1 MFFGSLASKCLL
13 LIVGKAP
20 ALLPPARLEEARD
33 SVRFAVVKG
42 SMAIATPKRWR
53 ISFSGPCELTL
64 NQYQWEWRSPSILS
78 RWYNS
83 LSKGPFHDSLM
94 VYLFAIGLQLWDET
108 YGSTLLHLH
117 PIRVA

>member
-1 MFFGSLASKCLL
+1 MFFGSLTSNFLL

-64 NQYQWEWRSPSILS
+64 INRYQWGWRSPSILS

-94 VYLFAIGLQLWDET
+94 VYLFATGLQL
-108 YGSTLLHLH
+108 LAL
-117 PIRVA
+117 